1 MSTESAVPEEQ
12 VTPETHEESQ
22 FLAVRQSYSGPL
34 PSPDHL
40 AGFDKVR
47 PGLAD
52 TIISMATGE
61 QDHRHRIE
69 FMAALSFSAGPL
81 LAFILG
87 VHSHADSLLKWC
99 RLASSFLSSHWFHAC
114 CSVRLVT
121 EKRLT
126 GIILIPPSSSDLLIY

>member
-12 VTPETHEESQ
+12 VTPETHQESQ

-87 VHSHADSLLKWC
+87 VLSIIATLILYSNGADWPVLF
-99 RLASSFLSSHWFHAC
+99 LAPTGFMPAALSALS
-114 CSVRLVT
+114 R
-121 EKRLT
+121 KN
-126 GIILIPPSSSDLLIY
+126 D